1 MLCLQHL
8 INREGVLVVLDDGT
22 DAVAAAQAAQEA
34 EIASA
39 AAGGKTPQSRRTFKA
54 EDERILAVNPNYVIE

>member
-1 MLCLQHL
+1 
-8 INREGVLVVLDDGT
+8 VLVVLDDGT

-34 EIASA
+34 EVASA
-39 AAGGKTPQSRRTFKA
+39 AAEGKTLQSRRTFKA

>member
-1 MLCLQHL
+1 
-8 INREGVLVVLDDGT
+8 VLDDGT

-34 EIASA
+34 EVASA

>member
-1 MLCLQHL
+1 VLFLQHL

-34 EIASA
+34 EVASA
-39 AAGGKTPQSRRTFKA
+39 AAEGKTPQSRRTFKA

>member
-1 MLCLQHL
+1 M
-8 INREGVLVVLDDGT
+8 LDDGT

-34 EIASA
+34 EVASA
-39 AAGGKTPQSRRTFKA
+39 AAEGKTPQSRRTLKA